1 MTKQTEETEVSVAVD
16 VKKSEYSE
24 EFDNLRKNRIMVS
37 FYKYG
42 PARDNFGGGNEG
54 GFIYPGDVVIMAEVI
69 EI

>member
-1 MTKQTEETEVSVAVD
+1 MTRRTEETEVSVAVD

-42 PARDNFGGGNEG
+42 PARDNFGGGR
-54 GFIYPGDVVIMAEVI
+54 VEVKP
-69 EI
+69 